1 MTRYQIFNIAAVSFM
16 LVFAGGV
23 AMVVCWPEAPSAAAA
38 ADSSAAAGADTPRA
52 SGDSA
57 QAVSAARPE
66 HKAVEGASL
75 SAEAGGAE
83 WRDILDKITLLDTPS
98 SSPTSSAPVN
108 PVASGH
114 VAAGAV
120 SSESLLSGASA
131 SSAGDSTGSASA
143 SGGSSG
149 QGGASGDSGDA
160 GGTASTPSS
169 GSSGGSGMS
178 PGRARPDAP
187 VEERGLIESVYTSN
201 GAFLVETTGSRFEYA
216 PGELKIYQGLN
227 FQDKALLGTLTFE
240 SNLPFYKVSHDT
252 ERAIFQSAGNTITV
266 RGDSL
271 LTLDFSST
279 YNHTFETAFAVQH
292 SLKQSHTVLLAGL
305 HGRFELGSS
314 IISNLKFDLNGSQS
328 LKLNFKGSVTI
339 KPLDRPMIFWTHNI
353 YTDSPEALETALSS
367 GLVTHVI
374 MKRLHPY
381 DCVLHQYAK
390 AEPMLPHAVSL
401 CRQYEVPVVL
411 ARNLWPSWRT
421 RDTRESTLYRS
432 DYYIQQIEQLRAEA
446 EALEVGFIALDT
458 EPYGDS
464 PLKAVIKEQRNF
476 SRRDLD
482 ILNSTIQTVIASIGK
497 IDFIFPAGSNLLDH
511 PYNLMAPMGRYRIS
525 EHTYYDDA
533 AIHRNIKYPYE
544 IVGAYIDT
552 SKTNPTHSHLPLFL
566 VDEILDRAELW
577 IGTDGLFLWKES
589 RGRTNHAL
597 NLAQQ
602 MRQWTRNNPIAP

>member
-1 MTRYQIFNIAAVSFM
+1 
-16 LVFAGGV
+16 
-23 AMVVCWPEAPSAAAA
+23 
-38 ADSSAAAGADTPRA
+38 
-52 SGDSA
+52 
-57 QAVSAARPE
+57 
-66 HKAVEGASL
+66 
-75 SAEAGGAE
+75 
-83 WRDILDKITLLDTPS
+83 
-98 SSPTSSAPVN
+98 
-108 PVASGH
+108 
-114 VAAGAV
+114 
-120 SSESLLSGASA
+120 
-131 SSAGDSTGSASA
+131 
-143 SGGSSG
+143 
-149 QGGASGDSGDA
+149 
-160 GGTASTPSS
+160 
-169 GSSGGSGMS
+169 MS

-227 FQDKALLGTLTFE
+227 FQDKGLLGTLTFE
-240 SNLPFYKVSHDT
+240 SNLPFDKVSHDT

-292 SLKQSHTVLLAGL
+292 SLKQTNTVLLAGL
-305 HGRFELGSS
+305 NGRFELGSS
-314 IISNLKFDLNGSQS
+314 IISNLKFDLKGSQA

-339 KPLDRPMIFWTHNI
+339 KPLDRPMVFWTYNI
-353 YTDSPEALETALSS
+353 YTDSLDSLETALSS

-374 MKRLHPY
+374 IKRLHPY

-390 AEPMLPHAVSL
+390 AEPMLPHAVGL

-446 EALEVGFIALDT
+446 EALEVGFVALDT

-464 PLKAVIKEQRNF
+464 PLKSVIKEQRSF

-482 ILNSTIQTVIASIGK
+482 ILNSTIQTVIASVGK
-497 IDFIFPAGSNLLDH
+497 IDFIFPAGSNLVDH
-511 PYNLMAPMGRYRIS
+511 PYNLMAQMGRYRIS

-566 VDEILDRAELW
+566 VEEILDRAELW

-589 RGRTNHAL
+589 RERANHAL